1 MTLLLA
7 RKCLILM
14 DRYSPEYKRLLVQ
27 RVLENPVHSVDA
39 VAAEMKVSRASLFR
53 WLKTYGP
60 SQVGIERRMIKPSE
74 WSTAQRLRALLE
86 CQHLNETE
94 LGEYLRKHGLYY
106 GDLIAWKAEILEEVK
121 KNKKANSIPSTEA
134 SYIRRIRQ
142 LEKELKMKEKALL
155 EATALLA
162 MKKKASLIWAEEE
175 EEKCLEKTESSVST
189 SSKKPFKKDQD

>member
-1 MTLLLA
+1 MTPLLV
-7 RKCLILM
+7 RESISHM
-14 DRYSPEYKRLLVQ
+14 DRYSPEYKRLIVQ
-27 RVLENPVHSVDA
+27 RVLENPVHSVDL
-39 VAAEMKVSRASLFR
+39 VASEMKVSRASLFR

-106 GDLIAWKAEILEEVK
+106 GDLVAWKAEILDEVK
-121 KNKKANSIPSTEA
+121 KNKKANSIPSSEA

-155 EATALLA
+155 EATAILA
-162 MKKKASLIWAEEE
+162 MKKKAESIWPEEE
-175 EEKCLEKTESSVST
+175 EEKLHEKTEKNVSN
-189 SSKKPFKKDQD
+189 SSKKP